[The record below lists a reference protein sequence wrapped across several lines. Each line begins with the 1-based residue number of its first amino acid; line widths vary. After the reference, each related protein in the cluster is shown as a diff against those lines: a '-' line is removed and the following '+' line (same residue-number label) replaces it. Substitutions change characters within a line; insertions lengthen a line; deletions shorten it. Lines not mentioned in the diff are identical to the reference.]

1 MKKSYSNNLN
11 FTPKPQTHDSKWI
24 VDGTKQFL
32 ELIKLLQLKKD
43 IIQISAVTVIYLFF
57 LTTVSLRSSSV
68 SFFNPQNKNLMK
80 ILKAERIS
88 DKAAVII

>member
-1 MKKSYSNNLN
+1 MDCRWYKTISGTNKIAATQKGYNSNKRSNC
-11 FTPKPQTHDSKWI
+11 
-24 VDGTKQFL
+24 FL
-32 ELIKLLQLKKD
+32 PF
-43 IIQISAVTVIYLFF
+43 FF

>member
-24 VDGTKQFL
+24 VDGTK
-32 ELIKLLQLKKD
+32 IKLLQLKKD